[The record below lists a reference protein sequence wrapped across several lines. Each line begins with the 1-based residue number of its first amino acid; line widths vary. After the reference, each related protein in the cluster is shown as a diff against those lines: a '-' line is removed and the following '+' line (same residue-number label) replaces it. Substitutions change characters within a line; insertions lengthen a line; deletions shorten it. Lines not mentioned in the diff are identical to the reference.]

1 MNNIFFQKVKRRIA
15 HYLFHRNL
23 KKMDYWYYRS
33 LQQYILPHPPSVYIL
48 YTPEEIAQME
58 KESIE
63 RAKKLID
70 ELE

>member
-1 MNNIFFQKVKRRIA
+1 MKTAHFQKMKRKIA
-15 HYLFHRNL
+15 TYRLHRKL
-23 KKMDYWYYRS
+23 KKMNYWYYHS

-48 YTPEEIAQME
+48 HTSEEIEQME

-63 RAKKLID
+63 RTKKLID